1 MDIRTMP
8 VKRQTNILE
17 MKCMYSFTSR
27 VRFSETDETGHLS
40 LTGLINYLQDCCLFQ
55 SEALGVGP
63 DYLKEHHRLWLLSGW
78 QIVIDRYPKMFEEI
92 TVGTIPYAFSGCL
105 GWRNVMILDKEG
117 SYMVRANCP
126 WVYLN
131 TDTGRPERPDAKE
144 VAAYIME
151 TLSAPLRSA
160 LNDRPLDDQRPSQSS
175 ADIPPEGRR
184 CHPARAGRAGQSENA
199 ARWSGSEERI
209 PMEYASRKIKM
220 PDNLQKGNPI
230 PVVQELID
238 SNHHVNNARYV
249 EIAVDIIQ
257 EQLKQERG
265 LVVKEIR
272 VEYKNQARLG
282 DILYPKTG
290 QKDGWYYVSL
300 EDSAGLGYASVALR
314 L

>member
-1 MDIRTMP
+1 
-8 VKRQTNILE
+8 
-17 MKCMYSFTSR
+17 MYSFTGQ

-63 DYLKEHHRLWLLSGW
+63 DYLKEHHHLWLLSGW

-144 VAAYIME
+144 MSAYNIME
-151 TLSAPLRSA
+151 
-160 LNDRPLDDQRPSQSS
+160 
-175 ADIPPEGRR
+175 EK
-184 CHPARAGRAGQSENA
+184 
-199 ARWSGSEERI
+199 I
-209 PMEYASRKIKM
+209 PMEYAPRKIRM
-220 PDNLQKGNPI
+220 PENLEKGNPI

-265 LVVKEIR
+265 LVVNEIR

-282 DILYPKTG
+282 DILYPQTG

-314 L
+314 LQQAS